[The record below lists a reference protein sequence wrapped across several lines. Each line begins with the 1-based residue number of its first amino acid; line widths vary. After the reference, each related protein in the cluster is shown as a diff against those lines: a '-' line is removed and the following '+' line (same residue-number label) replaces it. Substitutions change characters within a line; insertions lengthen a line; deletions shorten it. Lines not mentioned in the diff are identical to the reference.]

1 MKIDDIC
8 ADVYT
13 EECKRAS
20 KDTLEIKDKEVI
32 EIKLSEKIVSEL
44 NNREIFE
51 QDTLVGAMSS
61 PRQFG
66 IALKRKFYHIPAS
79 FVEEY
84 SIPKYIALY
93 QSQRMFGE
101 EISGVKYYGEV
112 KKCTPMKR
120 SRIREIPK
128 KSNEIYFKFKIK
140 EWKRLD
146 TPIVSKELGF
156 VRLFT
161 SFFLLQNVD
170 EISALTITNGYEFY
184 LYKLLKNADMALN
197 SDTDIA
203 CFNIDGF
210 DVIFT
215 KEIIYLCREQKIIE
229 RYYRSNVKQTP
240 NRLLQKMKKDITVI
254 LEKIEKINK
263 DKEKN
268 N

>member
-170 EISALTITNGYEFY
+170 EISGLTINNEYEFC
-184 LYKLLKNADMALN
+184 LYKLLKQADAAILEV
-197 SDTDIA
+197 SDIA
-203 CFNIDGF
+203 YFCIDGF

-215 KEIIYLCREQKIIE
+215 NEIIYLCKNNKIME
-229 RYYRSNVKQTP
+229 RYYRSSLKQMP
-240 NRLLQKMKKDITVI
+240 SKLLQKMKKDIAI
-254 LEKIEKINK
+254 SIENELK
-263 DKEKN
+263 
-268 N
+268 